1 MIIAII
7 QARLNSKR
15 FPNKVLKKINK
26 NNDILD
32 ILIKKLTT
40 SKFIDK
46 IYIATGSKKINFKI
60 KDKEKYNNVK
70 VIFGSN
76 TNVAS
81 RFIKILKISNAKYF
95 IRITA
100 DNPFTDMILM
110 EKLIRKIKKR
120 KLNYLYY
127 DEKTIPLGTGTEVL
141 LSQYFINHYKFFSTM
156 GKEHVT
162 FDLKKL
168 KGSIKIKQKS
178 KFFPLS
184 LTVDTINDF
193 NLIRYLYCMFGECNY
208 IDLNKKIQKYIN
220 ANS

>member
-15 FPNKVLKKINK
+15 LPYKVLKKIYK
-26 NNDILD
+26 NMDILD
-32 ILIKKLTT
+32 ILIKKLST

-46 IYIATGSKKINFKI
+46 IYIATGSKKNNFKI
-60 KDKEKYNNVK
+60 KDKEKYQNVK

-76 TNVAS
+76 KNVAS

-95 IRITA
+95 VRITA
-100 DNPFTDMILM
+100 DNPFTDINLM
-110 EKLIRKIKKR
+110 EKLIRKIKKQ
-120 KLNYLYY
+120 KLSYIYY

-141 LSQYFINHYKFFSTM
+141 LSKYFINWYKYFSSM

-168 KGSIKIKQKS
+168 KKSIKIKEKS
-178 KFFPLS
+178 KFFPLK
-184 LTVDTINDF
+184 LTVDTFNDF
-193 NLIRYLYCMFGECNY
+193 NFIRYLYCTFGLSNY
-208 IDLNKKIQKYIN
+208 TELSKKIIKYK
-220 ANS
+220 